1 MTEMAKKLLDNSLI
15 GNESLMD
22 TIPDGDAPASADR
35 AISMIRRQ
43 GNAFM
48 DGTIDKDAFM
58 HTLTTQSSVIVRAYG
73 DCKNAIIVNTIS
85 LVVANIAGLI
95 AMLRRGEF
103 D

>member
-1 MTEMAKKLLDNSLI
+1 MTEATKQKLDNILI

-22 TIPDGDAPASADR
+22 TIPDDEALSSADR
-35 AISMIRRQ
+35 AVAMIRQR
-43 GNAFM
+43 GDAFLA
-48 DGTIDKDAFM
+48 GTIGQDEFLHILK
-58 HTLTTQSSVIVRAYG
+58 TQSSVIVRAYG
-73 DCKNAIIVNTIS
+73 DCKNVIVVNTIS